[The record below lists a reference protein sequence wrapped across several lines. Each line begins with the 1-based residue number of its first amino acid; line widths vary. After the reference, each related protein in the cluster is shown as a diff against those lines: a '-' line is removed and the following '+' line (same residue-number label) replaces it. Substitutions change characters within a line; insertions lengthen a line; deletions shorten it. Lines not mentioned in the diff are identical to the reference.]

1 MKGFQKG
8 IASLAIALFGVAISV
23 FAEAP
28 DDEAYRAWGKE
39 LFAAHC
45 APCHGQ
51 DGRGNGPVA
60 RQLKTPPKDL
70 TRIAEEY
77 HGSFPPNFV
86 EEVID
91 GRRYFM
97 AHGDRVMPI
106 WGEEFASGKGDYAAR
121 IRVYALQMYLR
132 SIQTAPVTRT
142 AP

>member
-1 MKGFQKG
+1 MKEFEKGLGFLA
-8 IASLAIALFGVAISV
+8 IVLLAIAIPA

-28 DDEAYRAWGKE
+28 EDDAYRAWGKE
-39 LFAAHC
+39 LFATHC
-45 APCHGQ
+45 APCHGP
-51 DGRGNGPVA
+51 GGKGNGPVA
-60 RQLKTPPKDL
+60 PDLKTPPKDL
-70 TRIAEEY
+70 TRIAEENQ
-77 HGSFPPNFV
+77 GSFPPNFV

-106 WGEEFASGKGDYAAR
+106 WGEEFAHGKGDYAAR

-132 SIQTAPVTRT
+132 SIQKAPAIRP